1 MFSQRRHWAGFS
13 LVEMVAA
20 LTIFSMGVLATMEI
34 FVLCLRSTGTSANY
48 SRAVFRAQ
56 AVMEET
62 LIEGQLIPGEDYG
75 ELDEELPD
83 GEWTRQIIET
93 DAEGLY
99 EIRVVVSWSEHGKDR
114 AFELTTLAAER

>member
-1 MFSQRRHWAGFS
+1 MFSQRRNRAGFS

-20 LTIFSMGVLATMEI
+20 MTIFSVGVLATMEI
-34 FVLCLRSTGTSANY
+34 FVLCVRSTGTLANY

-62 LIEGQLIPGEDYG
+62 LIAGQLITGEDYG

-83 GEWTRQIIET
+83 GAWTRQILET
-93 DAEGLY
+93 DSDGLY
-99 EIRVVVSWSEHGKDR
+99 EIRVVVSWHERGKDR